1 MRRMF
6 RAGSEGFTFV
16 DAVVA
21 VLLSAAAAG
30 AVVPLFAV
38 FIRRWPEYQVRRR
51 DAVSLMN
58 LEADLRRELG
68 AAEVPYW
75 SGGAGLSGASGAAE
89 SSGPGGGPAGGT
101 GESRLTG
108 GSGQGGGPGLSG
120 GPGSS
125 GQAGGLGLPGGAG
138 LPGEPEG
145 PGRAGA
151 PGSTGIIDIERFE
164 GGLVWGEGEF
174 RVRVLRG
181 DGAVSVSSSG
191 VTRRYRFT
199 DAPGVSVL
207 LSEGGGMIGVRITAA
222 GGAEA
227 DVLFGERRLE
237 SGEEPGL

>member
-21 VLLSAAAAG
+21 VLLSALAAG

-68 AAEVPYW
+68 SAEVPYW
-75 SGGAGLSGASGAAE
+75 SGGPGLSGASG
-89 SSGPGGGPAGGT
+89 PAG
-101 GESRLTG
+101 S
-108 GSGQGGGPGLSG
+108 SGQGGGPGGPEVTGTSGAAG
-120 GPGSS
+120 GPGLS
-125 GQAGGLGLPGGAG
+125 GEPGESRLTGISG
-138 LPGEPEG
+138 VTKEPEG
-145 PGRAGA
+145 PGGAGS
-151 PGSTGIIDIERFE
+151 PGSAGIIDIERFE
-164 GGLVWGEGEF
+164 GGLAWGEGDS

-222 GGAEA
+222 GGTAA

-237 SGEEPGL
+237 SGEEPGLEDAGN

>member
-21 VLLSAAAAG
+21 LLLSAAAAG

-68 AAEVPYW
+68 SAEVPYW
-75 SGGAGLSGASGAAE
+75 SGGPGLPGASGPAE
-89 SSGPGGGPAGGT
+89 SSG
-101 GESRLTG
+101 
-108 GSGQGGGPGLSG
+108 QGGRP
-120 GPGSS
+120 
-125 GQAGGLGLPGGAG
+125 G
-138 LPGEPEG
+138 LPGEPGESWLTG
-145 PGRAGA
+145 ISGVTKEPGGAGA
-151 PGSTGIIDIERFE
+151 PGSAGIIDIERFE
-164 GGLVWGEGEF
+164 GGLAWGEGDS

-222 GGAEA
+222 GGPAA

-237 SGEEPGL
+237 SGETPGL

>member
-21 VLLSAAAAG
+21 LLLSALAAG
-30 AVVPLFAV
+30 TVVPLFAV

-68 AAEVPYW
+68 SAEVPYW
-75 SGGAGLSGASGAAE
+75 SGGPGLPGISGAG
-89 SSGPGGGPAGGT
+89 
-101 GESRLTG
+101 
-108 GSGQGGGPGLSG
+108 
-120 GPGSS
+120 
-125 GQAGGLGLPGGAG
+125 GGLGMPGGAG
-138 LPGEPEG
+138 LSGEPEG
-145 PGRAGA
+145 PGGAGA
-151 PGSTGIIDIERFE
+151 PESAGIIDIERFE
-164 GGLVWGEGEF
+164 GGLAWGEGDS

-222 GGAEA
+222 GGASA

>member
-21 VLLSAAAAG
+21 LLLSALAAG

-68 AAEVPYW
+68 SAEVPYW
-75 SGGAGLSGASGAAE
+75 SGGPGLSGASGAAE
-89 SSGPGGGPAGGT
+89 SSRPGGGPGVT
-101 GESRLTG
+101 GA
-108 GSGQGGGPGLSG
+108 SGA
-120 GPGSS
+120 
-125 GQAGGLGLPGGAG
+125 AGGLGMPGGAG
-138 LPGEPEG
+138 LPGEAEG
-145 PGRAGA
+145 PGEPGESRLTGISGVTKEPGGAGA
-151 PGSTGIIDIERFE
+151 PGSAGIIDIERFE
-164 GGLVWGEGEF
+164 GGLAWGEGDS

-222 GGAEA
+222 GGTAA

-237 SGEEPGL
+237 SGEEPGF

>member
-21 VLLSAAAAG
+21 VLLSALAAG

-68 AAEVPYW
+68 SAEVPYW
-75 SGGAGLSGASGAAE
+75 SGGPGLSGASGAAE
-89 SSGPGGGPAGGT
+89 SSRPGGGPGVT
-101 GESRLTG
+101 GA
-108 GSGQGGGPGLSG
+108 SGA
-120 GPGSS
+120 
-125 GQAGGLGLPGGAG
+125 AGGLGMPGGAG
-138 LPGEPEG
+138 LSGEAEG
-145 PGRAGA
+145 PGGAGA
-151 PGSTGIIDIERFE
+151 PGSAGIIDIERFE
-164 GGLVWGEGEF
+164 GGLAWGEGDS

-222 GGAEA
+222 GGTAA

-237 SGEEPGL
+237 SGEEPGF

>member
-21 VLLSAAAAG
+21 VLLSALAAG

-58 LEADLRRELG
+58 LVADLRRELG
-68 AAEVPYW
+68 SAEVPYW
-75 SGGAGLSGASGAAE
+75 SGGPELSGASGAAE
-89 SSGPGGGPAGGT
+89 SSGQGGGPGGPGISGAAGDLGMPGEA

-108 GSGQGGGPGLSG
+108 ISGVTK
-120 GPGSS
+120 
-125 GQAGGLGLPGGAG
+125 
-138 LPGEPEG
+138 ETEG
-145 PGRAGA
+145 PGGAGA
-151 PGSTGIIDIERFE
+151 PGSAGIIDIERFE
-164 GGLVWGEGEF
+164 GGLAWGEGDS

-222 GGAEA
+222 GGTAA

>member
-16 DAVVA
+16 DAVA
-21 VLLSAAAAG
+21 ALLLSALAAG

-68 AAEVPYW
+68 SAEVPYW
-75 SGGAGLSGASGAAE
+75 SGG
-89 SSGPGGGPAGGT
+89 
-101 GESRLTG
+101 
-108 GSGQGGGPGLSG
+108 
-120 GPGSS
+120 
-125 GQAGGLGLPGGAG
+125 
-138 LPGEPEG
+138 PEG
-145 PGRAGA
+145 PGGAGA
-151 PGSTGIIDIERFE
+151 PGSAGIIDIERFE
-164 GGLVWGEGEF
+164 GGLAWGEGDS

-222 GGAEA
+222 GGTAA

>member
-21 VLLSAAAAG
+21 LLLSAAAAG

-68 AAEVPYW
+68 SAEVPYW
-75 SGGAGLSGASGAAE
+75 SEGPWLSGASGAAE
-89 SSGPGGGPAGGT
+89 SSGPGLSGGP
-101 GESRLTG
+101 
-108 GSGQGGGPGLSG
+108 GGPEGAGLSG
-120 GPGSS
+120 GPGLSKE
-125 GQAGGLGLPGGAG
+125 Q
-138 LPGEPEG
+138 EG
-145 PGRAGA
+145 PGGAGA
-151 PGSTGIIDIERFE
+151 PGSAGIIDIERFE
-164 GGLVWGEGEF
+164 GGLAWGEGDS

-222 GGAEA
+222 GGTAA

-237 SGEEPGL
+237 SGEEPGF

>member
-21 VLLSAAAAG
+21 LLLSALAAG

-68 AAEVPYW
+68 SAEVPYW
-75 SGGAGLSGASGAAE
+75 SGGPGRPGLSEASGA
-89 SSGPGGGPAGGT
+89 
-101 GESRLTG
+101 
-108 GSGQGGGPGLSG
+108 
-120 GPGSS
+120 
-125 GQAGGLGLPGGAG
+125 AGGLGLPGGTGEPGESG
-138 LPGEPEG
+138 LTGISGVTKEPEG

-151 PGSTGIIDIERFE
+151 PGSAGIIDIEEFQ
-164 GGLVWGEGEF
+164 GGLAWGEGDS

-222 GGAEA
+222 GGTAA

-237 SGEEPGL
+237 SGEEPGF

>member
-16 DAVVA
+16 DTVA
-21 VLLSAAAAG
+21 ALLLSAVAAG

-68 AAEVPYW
+68 SAEVPYW
-75 SGGAGLSGASGAAE
+75 SGGPEVTGTSGAAGGPGLSGE
-89 SSGPGGGPAGGT
+89 P

-108 GSGQGGGPGLSG
+108 ISGVTK
-120 GPGSS
+120 
-125 GQAGGLGLPGGAG
+125 
-138 LPGEPEG
+138 EPEG
-145 PGRAGA
+145 PGGAGA
-151 PGSTGIIDIERFE
+151 PGSAGIIDIERFE
-164 GGLVWGEGEF
+164 GGLAWGEGDS

-222 GGAEA
+222 GGTAA

-237 SGEEPGL
+237 SGEEPGLEDAGN

>member
-6 RAGSEGFTFV
+6 RAGNEGFTFV
-16 DAVVA
+16 DAVAA
-21 VLLSAAAAG
+21 VLLSALAAG
-30 AVVPLFAV
+30 AVVPLFGV

-68 AAEVPYW
+68 SAEVPYW
-75 SGGAGLSGASGAAE
+75 SGGAGLSGTSGPAE
-89 SSGPGGGPAGGT
+89 S
-101 GESRLTG
+101 
-108 GSGQGGGPGLSG
+108 SGQGGGPGLSG
-120 GPGSS
+120 
-125 GQAGGLGLPGGAG
+125 
-138 LPGEPEG
+138 EPEG
-145 PGRAGA
+145 PGGAGA
-151 PGSTGIIDIERFE
+151 PGSAGIIDIERFE
-164 GGLVWGEGEF
+164 GGLAWGEGDS

-207 LSEGGGMIGVRITAA
+207 LSEGGGMIGVRITAT
-222 GGAEA
+222 GGTAA

>member
-6 RAGSEGFTFV
+6 RTGSEGFTFV

-21 VLLSAAAAG
+21 VLLSALAAG

-68 AAEVPYW
+68 LAEVPYW
-75 SGGAGLSGASGAAE
+75 SGGPGRPGLSGASGPAE
-89 SSGPGGGPAGGT
+89 S
-101 GESRLTG
+101 
-108 GSGQGGGPGLSG
+108 SGQGGGPGRPGESRLTG
-120 GPGSS
+120 ILGVTEKPEGPGTS
-125 GQAGGLGLPGGAG
+125 GAAGGLGMPGGAG
-138 LPGEPEG
+138 LPGEREG
-145 PGRAGA
+145 TGGAGA
-151 PGSTGIIDIERFE
+151 LGSAGIIEEFE
-164 GGLVWGEGEF
+164 GGLAWGEGES

-222 GGAEA
+222 WGAEA

>member
-68 AAEVPYW
+68 SAEVPYW
-75 SGGAGLSGASGAAE
+75 SGGPGLSEASGAAE
-89 SSGPGGGPAGGT
+89 
-101 GESRLTG
+101 R
-108 GSGQGGGPGLSG
+108 SGQGGGPE
-120 GPGSS
+120 GPGVTGAS
-125 GQAGGLGLPGGAG
+125 GAAGGLGMPGGAG
-138 LPGEPEG
+138 LSGEAEGPEG
-145 PGRAGA
+145 AGA
-151 PGSTGIIDIERFE
+151 PGSAGIIDIERFE
-164 GGLVWGEGEF
+164 GGLAWGEGDS

-222 GGAEA
+222 GGTAA

-237 SGEEPGL
+237 SGETPGL

>member
-16 DAVVA
+16 DTVA
-21 VLLSAAAAG
+21 ALLLSAVAAG

-68 AAEVPYW
+68 SAEVPYW
-75 SGGAGLSGASGAAE
+75 SGG
-89 SSGPGGGPAGGT
+89 
-101 GESRLTG
+101 
-108 GSGQGGGPGLSG
+108 PGLSG
-120 GPGSS
+120 
-125 GQAGGLGLPGGAG
+125 
-138 LPGEPEG
+138 ETEG
-145 PGRAGA
+145 PGGAGA
-151 PGSTGIIDIERFE
+151 PGSAGIIDIERFE
-164 GGLVWGEGEF
+164 GGLAWGEGDS

-207 LSEGGGMIGVRITAA
+207 FSEGGGMIGVRITAA
-222 GGAEA
+222 GGAAA

-237 SGEEPGL
+237 SDEEPGLEDAGN

>member
-21 VLLSAAAAG
+21 LLLSSLAAG
-30 AVVPLFAV
+30 AVVPRFAV

-68 AAEVPYW
+68 SAEVSYW
-75 SGGAGLSGASGAAE
+75 SGGPGRPGLSGASGAA
-89 SSGPGGGPAGGT
+89 
-101 GESRLTG
+101 
-108 GSGQGGGPGLSG
+108 
-120 GPGSS
+120 
-125 GQAGGLGLPGGAG
+125 GGLGLPGGPG
-138 LPGEPEG
+138 LPGEPGESRLTGISGVTEKQEAPGTSGAAGGPGLSKKQEG
-145 PGRAGA
+145 PEGAGA
-151 PGSTGIIDIERFE
+151 PGSAGIIDIERFE
-164 GGLVWGEGEF
+164 GGLAWGEGDS

-181 DGAVSVSSSG
+181 DGAVSVRSSG

-222 GGAEA
+222 GGTAA

-237 SGEEPGL
+237 SGEEPGF

>member
-21 VLLSAAAAG
+21 LLLSAAAAG

-68 AAEVPYW
+68 SAEVPYW
-75 SGGAGLSGASGAAE
+75 SGGPGLPGASGPAE
-89 SSGPGGGPAGGT
+89 SSGQGGRPGMPGEP

-108 GSGQGGGPGLSG
+108 ISGVTKE
-120 GPGSS
+120 
-125 GQAGGLGLPGGAG
+125 PGGARG
-138 LPGEPEG
+138 
-145 PGRAGA
+145 AGA
-151 PGSTGIIDIERFE
+151 PGSAGIMDIERFE
-164 GGLVWGEGEF
+164 GGLAWGEGDS

-222 GGAEA
+222 GGTAA

-237 SGEEPGL
+237 SGETPGL